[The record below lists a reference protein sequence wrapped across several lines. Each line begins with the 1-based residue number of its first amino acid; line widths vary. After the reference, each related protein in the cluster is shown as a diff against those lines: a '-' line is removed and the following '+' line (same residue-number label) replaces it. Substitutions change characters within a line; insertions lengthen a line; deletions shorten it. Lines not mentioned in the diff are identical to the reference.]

1 MADSAGGNA
10 AIREFRAWRRMACAL
25 VAVPA
30 FEELMLQSELLEFLE
45 ETADAA
51 FCVNQQGEICSWNAA
66 AEKLFGYSAS
76 EAIGKSCYGL
86 LQCRGGLGTKLC
98 TREFYARQA
107 TAEHCRI
114 PNFELEVTVRSG
126 RRIWVDLS
134 TLVFKD
140 GRTHPRLIVHLAR
153 DITERK
159 HNEDLLH
166 TMLQLSKQIIA
177 ISDGN
182 GIGRPAPVSSLSEQ
196 EQSILR
202 LFSDG
207 KNSAE
212 IARKLGISL
221 QTLRNHLHHVNE
233 KLGTHNRLQAV
244 MHAMHRKLI

>member
-1 MADSAGGNA
+1 
-10 AIREFRAWRRMACAL
+10 
-25 VAVPA
+25 
-30 FEELMLQSELLEFLE
+30 MLPSELLEFLE

-51 FCVNQQGEICSWNAA
+51 FCVNQQGKICSWNAQ

-86 LQCRGGLGTKLC
+86 LQGRGSLGTTLC

-107 TAEHCRI
+107 TEERCRI
-114 PNFELEVTVRSG
+114 PNFDLEVTVRSG

-140 GRTHPRLIVHLAR
+140 GRTHPCLFVHLSR
-153 DITERK
+153 SITERK
-159 HNEDLLH
+159 DNEDLLH
-166 TMLQLSKQIIA
+166 KMLQLSKQIIA
-177 ISDGN
+177 VTDGN
-182 GIGRPAPVSSLSEQ
+182 GVGRPAPVSSLSEQ
-196 EQSILR
+196 EQRVLR

-212 IARKLGISL
+212 IAKELGISL
-221 QTLRNHLHHVNE
+221 QTLRNHLHHVND

>member
-1 MADSAGGNA
+1 
-10 AIREFRAWRRMACAL
+10 
-25 VAVPA
+25 
-30 FEELMLQSELLEFLE
+30 MLQKELLEFLD

-51 FCVNQQGEICSWNAA
+51 FSVNQQGEICSWNAA

-86 LQCRGGLGTKLC
+86 LQCRGSLGITLC

-114 PNFELEVTVRSG
+114 PNFDLEVTVRSG

-140 GRTHPRLIVHLAR
+140 GRTHPRLIVHLSR
-153 DITERK
+153 NITERK

-166 TMLQLSKQIIA
+166 KMLQLSKQIIA

-182 GIGRPAPVSSLSEQ
+182 GIGRPAPVSPLSEQ
-196 EQSILR
+196 EQSVLR

-212 IARKLGISL
+212 IAQELGISL
-221 QTLRNHLHHVNE
+221 QTLRNHLHHVND

>member
-1 MADSAGGNA
+1 
-10 AIREFRAWRRMACAL
+10 
-25 VAVPA
+25 
-30 FEELMLQSELLEFLE
+30 MLQSELLAFLE

-51 FCVNQQGEICSWNAA
+51 FCANQQGEICSWNAA

-86 LQCRGGLGTKLC
+86 LQCRGSLGTKLC
-98 TREFYARQA
+98 TCEFYARQA
-107 TAEHCRI
+107 TAQHCRV
-114 PNFELEVTVRSG
+114 PNFDLEVTVRSG
-126 RRIWVDLS
+126 QRIWVDLS

-140 GRTHPRLIVHLAR
+140 GRTHPRLIVHLSR

-159 HNEDLLH
+159 YNEDLLH
-166 TMLQLSKQIIA
+166 TMVQLSKQIIA

-182 GIGRPAPVSSLSEQ
+182 GIGRLAPVSSLSEQ

-207 KNSAE
+207 KNSSE
-212 IARKLGISL
+212 ISRKLGISL
-221 QTLRNHLHHVNE
+221 QTLRNHLHHVND

-244 MHAMHRKLI
+244 MHAMHRRLL